1 MVIGCFAIWLRF
13 SGLALIDW
21 CVCVGLLG
29 VVGLLFI
36 CCLLIAVVF
45 VSLIVLM
52 CCCYCECC

>member
-45 VSLIVLM
+45 CKFDRVDVLLLL
-52 CCCYCECC
+52 